1 MEAGLEIQPQVEEEI
16 RMETGMWA
24 VAGSFAIRP
33 GTVKGIHVF
42 QYEPESGT
50 LILNGRY
57 RTEINAGQRAYDEK
71 KKLLYVTNEGKDF
84 AGERGTGGHIFAV
97 KIEEAS
103 GKPEWISE
111 AKTLAALPSDICI
124 SNNGKYLLVPHHT
137 TGDLVTKTVK
147 KPDGTFEAQAVGDDC
162 TLVLFERNEDGT
174 IGKILDVYTAGQE
187 VDGMTKKPSRFHCC
201 VQAPGANLFYVCDKG
216 KDCIHSFRIDED
228 RGKLIHLDQTF
239 VEADA
244 HPRYG
249 IFHPEFPVFYQNC
262 ENLAFLH
269 VWKYDPESGKLSR
282 IQRISLLADEKE
294 AEAWKKEGASDFSI
308 TADGKYLYAAVRG
321 LNVISAFRI
330 KENGTLEFMQSLS
343 CEGENPRGIELS
355 PDERYLF
362 SMNRDTNQIMRFK
375 RNEEGM
381 LEADGCAAE
390 CELPGNLVFLTGPF
404 DRPEHIRETKSQ
416 KWKAEH
422 IPQGTTDP
430 LFPYG
435 KILKFRDNV
444 YSIFEKSFD
453 GHGDPWMHLIIG
465 PEKALLIDT
474 GFGIG
479 DLRGLAEK
487 LSGGKPLIV
496 VNTHPHLDHCY
507 GNCQFEKVYCHPFA
521 VRDLEKQNAHMWD
534 PLMDENGKGK
544 WIPFDRS
551 EIVPFQKY
559 EVIPCENGT
568 VFDLG
573 DGYEIESVFMP
584 GHDPGHFCFLDKK
597 DRILYG
603 GDSLLYVAGMG
614 HSRMDSE
621 EEPYRSYC
629 SVEAFRNELE
639 KLCGRLDEFDCVFMS
654 HMVLG
659 EEKQLVK
666 DLFLTADAI
675 VKDPDSNQFVH
686 HDKRTGE
693 INKVRTHGMAAVEYW
708 DGRIYMKESQSAGN

>member
-1 MEAGLEIQPQVEEEI
+1 MEKSLEIQPLLEEEI
-16 RMETGMWA
+16 RMEKHMWA
-24 VAGSFAIRP
+24 VAGSFAMRP

-50 LILNGRY
+50 LVPNGRY

-71 KKLLYVTNEGKDF
+71 KRILYVTHEGKDF
-84 AGERGTGGHIFAV
+84 AGERGTGGRIFAV
-97 KIEEAS
+97 KVNEEN
-103 GKPEWISE
+103 GTVEWLNE
-111 AKTLAALPSDICI
+111 QKTLAALPSDICL
-124 SNNGKYLLVPHHT
+124 SKDRKYLLVPHHA
-137 TGDLVTKTVK
+137 TGDLATKTVRNQ
-147 KPDGTFEAQAVGDDC
+147 DGDFEVQTIGDDC

-174 IGKILDVYTAGQE
+174 IGKILDVYIEGQE
-187 VDGMTKKPSRFHCC
+187 EDGMTKKPSRFHCC
-201 VQAPGANLFYVCDKG
+201 VQAPDENLFLVCDKG
-216 KDCIHSFRIDED
+216 KDCIHSFRIDEEK
-228 RGKLIHLDQTF
+228 GKLVHLNKTF
-239 VEADA
+239 VETDA

-249 IFHPEFPVFYQNC
+249 VFHPELPVFYQNC
-262 ENLAFLH
+262 ENSAFLH
-269 VWKYDPESGKLSR
+269 VWKYDAESGKLSR
-282 IQRISLLADEKE
+282 IQKIALLADEKE

-321 LNVISAFRI
+321 LNVISSFHI
-330 KENGTLEFMQSLS
+330 KEDGSLKFMQCIS
-343 CEGENPRGIELS
+343 CEGKNPRGIELS

-362 SMNRDTNQIMRFK
+362 AMNRDTDQIIRFA
-375 RNEEGM
+375 REDDGT
-381 LEADGCAAE
+381 LRADGCAAE
-390 CELPGNLVFLTGPF
+390 CELPGNLVFLTCPF
-404 DRPEHIRETKSQ
+404 DRPEHVRETKSQ

-422 IPQGTTDP
+422 IPQGKTDP
-430 LFPYG
+430 IFPYG

-465 PEKALLIDT
+465 PEKAMLIDT
-474 GFGIG
+474 GFGVG
-479 DLRGLAEK
+479 DLRGLVEK

-507 GNCQFEKVYCHPFA
+507 GNCQFEKVYCHKFA
-521 VRDLEKQNAHMWD
+521 VRDLEKQNEHMWD
-534 PLMDENGKGK
+534 HLMDENGKGK

-551 EIVPFQKY
+551 EIVPFKKY
-559 EVIPCENGT
+559 EIEACENGT
-568 VFDLG
+568 IFDLG
-573 DGYEIESVFMP
+573 DGYEVEAVFMP

-614 HSRMDSE
+614 HGKKDNE
-621 EEPYRSYC
+621 DTPYKEYR

-639 KLCGRLDEFDCVFMS
+639 KLAGCLDEFDCVFMS

-659 EEKQLVK
+659 EDRQLVK
-666 DLFLTADAI
+666 DLFLAADVI

-693 INKVRTHGMAAVEYW
+693 VNKVRTHGMAAVEYW
-708 DGRIYMKESQSAGN
+708 DGRIYMK